1 VTESTS
7 AVRRPTWI
15 VATIAGAFALLYAYA
30 VWSAISQ
37 LVQSVQTTSSAGL
50 SLNPLGWIV
59 WLLAIALPI
68 ALFALAVSIGR
79 TRGLRTL
86 AILLLVGLSI
96 VAVFWLDVVAY
107 TTVNTSSLIG

>member
-7 AVRRPTWI
+7 AARRPTWI

-30 VWSAISQ
+30 VWNAVAQ
-37 LVQSVQTTSSAGL
+37 LVQSVQTMAAAGL
-50 SLNPLGWIV
+50 SLNALGWIV

-68 ALFALAVSIGR
+68 ALFAIAVSVGR

-107 TTVNTSSLIG
+107 TTINTINLIG